1 MSVEEK
7 THHAVTMLRQSGG
20 QASPYADVADELS
33 SEAMFAESLVFGLW
47 GRDGAYQDLALVGAL
62 MAMIGALAI
71 GFVDR
76 ERRRAG

>member
-1 MSVEEK
+1 MSRMNARPRRCSRK
-7 THHAVTMLRQSGG
+7 
-20 QASPYADVADELS
+20 
-33 SEAMFAESLVFGLW
+33 SLVFGLW